1 MIGVALALLRI
12 GRGLSSG
19 LLLLALLDPLIAPAH
34 SAGQSAHRRARGGPG
49 ARIAGYSAA
58 YRAERGA
65 ARGSFDDMP
74 LRWRRLVS
82 IEACVSEAAA
92 WDLLGSNPVCLTAH
106 E

>member
-12 GRGLSSG
+12 GRGLSSD
-19 LLLLALLDPLIAPAH
+19 LLLLALLDPLIAPAD
-34 SAGQSAHRRARGGPG
+34 SAGQSAHRRARGSPG

-74 LRWRRLVS
+74 LRWRGLGYGVGIRGGGLS
-82 IEACVSEAAA
+82 SAGIESGLFDC
-92 WDLLGSNPVCLTAH
+92 P
-106 E
+106 